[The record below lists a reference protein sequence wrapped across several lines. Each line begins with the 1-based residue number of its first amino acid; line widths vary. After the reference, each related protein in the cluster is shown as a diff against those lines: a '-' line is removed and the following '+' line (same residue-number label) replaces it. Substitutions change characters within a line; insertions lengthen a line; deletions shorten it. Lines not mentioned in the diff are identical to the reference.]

1 MLGNTTSVI
10 VLIVIVVIYMLPAL
24 IAFARDH
31 PRRAAITLLDIL
43 FGWTLIG
50 WLLLFLWAALTETE
64 AVEVR

>member
-10 VLIVIVVIYMLPAL
+10 LLALIVALYMLPSL

-31 PRRAAITLLDIL
+31 PQRRALTLLNIL

-50 WLLLFLWAALTETE
+50 WIMLFVWAVATPSDVTEIP
-64 AVEVR
+64 